1 MTPIKIT
8 PALLRHWPLPKL
20 DPAAG
25 KEGRGQI
32 LVVGGS
38 VENPGAVLLAALG
51 ALRAGAGKLEIAT
64 SRDVAKHVGVA
75 FPEARVRGLA
85 NTRAGEVAPSAARSL
100 DEDIADADAVLV
112 GPGMMDPRGATAIL
126 QRASQQRARAS
137 FVVDAGALTAY
148 EDRPPRLRA
157 VLTPHAGEMA
167 KLCDLTKRTVTARP
181 LELACEMAKRLHAV
195 VALKG
200 AITYVANPDG
210 RSWVNTAGNVG
221 LGTSGSGDTLAGVIA
236 GLCARGAKPDQAAV
250 WGVYLHARAGDLL
263 AREMG
268 PLGFL
273 ARDLLTKIPRL
284 LAQVTNSSS
293 SRPSRRR

>member
-1 MTPIKIT
+1 MPIEIT
-8 PALLRHWPLPKL
+8 PRLLRRWPLPKP
-20 DPAAG
+20 DPESG

-51 ALRAGAGKLEIAT
+51 ALRAGAGTLEIAT
-64 SRDVAKHVGVA
+64 SREIAKHVAVA

-85 NTRAGEVAPSAARSL
+85 NTRAGEIGSSSARGL
-100 DEDIADADAVLV
+100 DEDIAHSDAVIV
-112 GPGMMDPRGATAIL
+112 GPGMMDSRGAIAIVR
-126 QRASQQRARAS
+126 RASKRRARAS
-137 FVVDAGALTAY
+137 FVLDAGALTAY
-148 EDRPPRLRA
+148 DDRPLGLRA
-157 VLTPHAGEMA
+157 ILTPHAGEMA
-167 KLCDLTKRTVTARP
+167 KLCGVTKRTVMARPRELAIETAR
-181 LELACEMAKRLHAV
+181 RLHAV

-200 AITYVANPDG
+200 ATTYVANPDG
-210 RSWVNTAGNVG
+210 KTWINTAGNVG
-221 LGTSGSGDTLAGVIA
+221 LGTSGSGDTLTGVIG

-273 ARDLLTKIPRL
+273 ARDLLTKIPGL
-284 LAQVTNSSS
+284 LAQISKL
-293 SRPSRRR
+293 